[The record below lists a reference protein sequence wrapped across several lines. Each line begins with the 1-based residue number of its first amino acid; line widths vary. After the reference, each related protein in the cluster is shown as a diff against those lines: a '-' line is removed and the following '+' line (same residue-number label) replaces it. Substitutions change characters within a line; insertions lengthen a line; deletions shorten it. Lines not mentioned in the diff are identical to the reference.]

1 MSLDLKEELAFFS
14 RYNFHPY
21 VGCSVWNIAFG
32 EGLWTWTLILEFL
45 TVLEFISN
53 TERRWQEPWGPDI
66 FRPNFFTAIVFTQI
80 RFFCVFL
87 YVLVPFARGWVFVSG
102 ISEFLFV
109 IEEEHLQQLDSKL
122 SFYKMVFITGKLFS
136 ASTSHA
142 KKNFI
147 SKTLLLLYYICV
159 HNLNFLIPIISWN
172 SWKSF
177 SYRFLA
183 FNLSS

>member
-1 MSLDLKEELAFFS
+1 MGVPSEILPLAKDCESELWFQSL
-14 RYNFHPY
+14 
-21 VGCSVWNIAFG
+21 
-32 EGLWTWTLILEFL
+32 L

-53 TERRWQEPWGPDI
+53 TDRRWQEPWGSDI

-87 YVLVPFARGWVFVSG
+87 YVLVPFARGSVFVSG
-102 ISEFLFV
+102 ISEFLFM

-142 KKNFI
+142 NNNFI
-147 SKTLLLLYYICV
+147 
-159 HNLNFLIPIISWN
+159 
-172 SWKSF
+172 
-177 SYRFLA
+177 
-183 FNLSS
+183 